1 MLKLEN
7 RRCSI
12 EIIADILRLG
22 EASKAEIIYAAKM
35 SYYQSKKYLDHLL
48 KLELLDRAMTGNQ
61 LVTYRV
67 TKKGLNLLR
76 DIDVIQKM
84 LEGKEQ
90 IDI

>member
-22 EASKAEIIYAAKM
+22 EASKAEIMYAAKM

-48 KLELLDRAMTGNQ
+48 KLNLVDRATTGNQ

-67 TKKGLNLLR
+67 TKKGLNLLK
-76 DIDVIQKM
+76 DIDVIQEM
-84 LEGKEQ
+84 LEQKNR
-90 IDI
+90 